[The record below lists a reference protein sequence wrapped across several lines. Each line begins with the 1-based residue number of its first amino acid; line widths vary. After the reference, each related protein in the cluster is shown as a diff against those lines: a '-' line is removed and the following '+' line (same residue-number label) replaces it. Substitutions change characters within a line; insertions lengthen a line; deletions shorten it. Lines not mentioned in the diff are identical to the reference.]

1 MTTSYVPGFT
11 LSEEGA
17 RWLEAST
24 ERIRTDDR
32 ALAVLFPAAG
42 RACGR
47 ASIPEQPG
55 WTVDQ
60 AVRAELLRA
69 LSRTGTP
76 LGETLFELYAHGD
89 AAERLAVL
97 KALPVLAADKRLGD
111 AGLPIVRDALRTND
125 ARLVEAALGSYAA
138 EHLPDHSYRQAV
150 LKCVFIGVPL
160 SAVAGLDRRA
170 DEEMARMLADYAQER
185 LLAGREVPADVW
197 PLVERHPAV
206 LTKVRAL
213 LAEAHPHATE
223 GHPDTSGGHLDS
235 AGPA

>member
-1 MTTSYVPGFT
+1 MTTPHLPGFV

-17 RWLEAST
+17 RWLAAST

-32 ALAVLFPAAG
+32 ALAALFPLAG

-47 ASIPEQPG
+47 APIPGFPG

-60 AVRAELLRA
+60 AVRVELLRA
-69 LSRTGTP
+69 LSRTGAP
-76 LGETLFELYAHGD
+76 LGETIFELYAHGD

-97 KALPVLAADKRLGD
+97 KALPVLAACNRLGD

-125 ARLVEAALGSYAA
+125 ARLVRAALGPYAA
-138 EHLPDHSYRQAV
+138 EHLPDHAYRQAV

-160 SAVAGLDRRA
+160 GAVTGLDRRA
-170 DEEMARMLADYAQER
+170 DEELARMMADYARER
-185 LLAGREVPADVW
+185 LLAGREVPPDVW

-206 LTKVRAL
+206 LTGIRSL
-213 LAEAHPHATE
+213 LTEA
-223 GHPDTSGGHLDS
+223 GHLN
-235 AGPA
+235 

>member
-1 MTTSYVPGFT
+1 MMTTSYVPGPD
-11 LSEEGA
+11 LGEAGA
-17 RWLEAST
+17 RWLKAST
-24 ERIRTDDR
+24 ERVREDEA
-32 ALAVLFPAAG
+32 ALAALFPAAG

-47 ASIPEQPG
+47 GPIPGEPG

-60 AVRAELLRA
+60 AVRAELLLA
-69 LSRTGTP
+69 LPSTGAP
-76 LGETLFELYAHGD
+76 LGRTLFELYAHGD

-97 KALPVLAADKRLGD
+97 KALPALAAGRALGD

-125 ARLVEAALGSYAA
+125 ARLVAAALGLYAA

-170 DEEMARMLADYAQER
+170 DEELARMLADYAQER
-185 LLAGREVPADVW
+185 LMAGREVPPDVW

-213 LAEAHPHATE
+213 LAEGHPHA
-223 GHPDTSGGHLDS
+223 S
-235 AGPA
+235 A